1 MHATSKLANGI
12 LTIVKGMHQHIVGER
27 QHHDAYWPSVSLHTP
42 IAENRTLNARTHV
55 HISRILR
62 PSSGSNPPGTG
73 RGGGQGGHT
82 KGGEAGA
89 AGTGSGGAK
98 GVGVGVSL

>member
-42 IAENRTLNARTHV
+42 IAENSTLNHAWNYHV
-55 HISRILR
+55 PHY
-62 PSSGSNPPGTG
+62 
-73 RGGGQGGHT
+73 
-82 KGGEAGA
+82 
-89 AGTGSGGAK
+89 
-98 GVGVGVSL
+98 